1 MKNENYKN
9 LLEAIKDRK
18 PLIMD
23 LGDNVFLH
31 MKWEKDTVTPDGVK
45 GCYVD
50 EMGMTSMHL
59 IQEIINEK
67 VFIKNHLVTIKE
79 DK

>member
-9 LLEAIKDRK
+9 LLEVIKDRK

-23 LGDNVFLH
+23 LGDNIILH
-31 MKWEKDTVTPDGVK
+31 MKWNPEENI
-45 GCYVD
+45 YED
-50 EMGMTSMHL
+50 EMGKTSMKL
-59 IQEIINEK
+59 IQEIINGMVRIE
-67 VFIKNHLVTIKE
+67 NQLVTIKE